1 MPAINVDIMTPY
13 EFKAARL
20 DKGWNQTRAATK
32 LGVSQAHLN
41 CLEHGKRRLTPNLV
55 RRATSVYGLSPDLLP
70 TSETFTPGPVDDQR
84 LTEMLARLQYPGFAY
99 LTTKTPK
106 KNPWEFLLTALSQQ
120 SFDARVAAALPW
132 VALKFAKPDSWLVEN
147 ARKFNLQNRL
157 GFVVTLARRI
167 AESRNDQ
174 RLSVLSQLESTLD
187 ESRLVRE
194 DFLPR
199 PPRTETEKEWLRNN
213 RTEDATHWNLLTR
226 MRPEHLQYVS

>member
-1 MPAINVDIMTPY
+1 MTPY
-13 EFKAARL
+13 EFKSARL
-20 DKGWNQTRAATK
+20 DKGWNQTQAAAK

-41 CLEHGKRRLTPNLV
+41 CLEHGKRRLTTELI
-55 RRATSVYGLSPDLLP
+55 RRATSAYGLSPDVLP
-70 TSETFTPGPVDDQR
+70 TSEAFTPGPVDDQR
-84 LTEMLARLQYPGFAY
+84 LTEMLARLEYPGFVY
-99 LTTKTPK
+99 LTAKTHK
-106 KNPWEFLLTALSQQ
+106 RNPLEFLLTALSQK

-157 GFVVTLARRI
+157 GFVVTLAKMV
-167 AESRNDQ
+167 AESRNNP
-174 RLSVLSQLESTLD
+174 RLSELSQLEQTLD

-199 PPRTETEKEWLRNN
+199 PPRTETEKEWLRSN
-213 RTEDATHWNLLTR
+213 RTEEATHWNLLTR

>member
-1 MPAINVDIMTPY
+1 MTPY

-20 DKGWNQTRAATK
+20 GKGWNQTESATK
-32 LGVSQAHLN
+32 LGISQAHLN

-55 RRATSVYGLSPDLLP
+55 RRATSVYGLSPDALP
-70 TSETFTPGPVDDQR
+70 TSETFAPEVIDDQR
-84 LTEMLARLQYPGFAY
+84 LAEMLAQLQYPGFVY

-106 KNPWEFLLTALSQQ
+106 KNPLEFLLAVLSQH

-132 VALKFAKPDSWLVEN
+132 VALKFAKPNAWLLEN
-147 ARKFNLQNRL
+147 ARKCNLQNRL
-157 GFVVTLARRI
+157 GFVVTLARRV
-167 AESRNDQ
+167 AESRKSQ
-174 RLSVLSQLESTLD
+174 RLSELSQLESSLD
-187 ESRLVRE
+187 ESRLVKE

-199 PPRTETEKEWLRNN
+199 PPRTESEREWLRSN